1 MRNVVQLFLV
11 TNTRELKQQRFWAT
25 HVNRKWPFFSFFDG
39 GFAQIFSQIASIT
52 VKKLRNTNFIS
63 SRHVK
68 RENTSL
74 PVDVR
79 RSKTSLLKLPTIL
92 LVRKWNHA
100 CSSLVYV
107 ISVITP
113 GRQRTPTAFRRYY
126 LLKNK
131 LSDRMIKQLLNSVIA
146 KYCDLSAQI
155 NYLPKPKAEANS
167 WSARYWQ
174 ITIFCPTSSN
184 NC

>member
-1 MRNVVQLFLV
+1 MVTRYAAISRMCSSHFWVKMHVFSTSLTKKVKLVVKMKQSVLSFYANVSSFSLAESPPRDVQLFLA
-11 TNTRELKQQRFWAT
+11 TN
-25 HVNRKWPFFSFFDG
+25 
-39 GFAQIFSQIASIT
+39 
-52 VKKLRNTNFIS
+52 
-63 SRHVK
+63 
-68 RENTSL
+68 
-74 PVDVR
+74 
-79 RSKTSLLKLPTIL
+79 TIL

-100 CSSLVYV
+100 CSSFVYV
-107 ISVITP
+107 ISVITS
-113 GRQRTPTAFRRYY
+113 GRQRVPTAFRRYY

-174 ITIFCPTSSN
+174 ITIFCLTSSN